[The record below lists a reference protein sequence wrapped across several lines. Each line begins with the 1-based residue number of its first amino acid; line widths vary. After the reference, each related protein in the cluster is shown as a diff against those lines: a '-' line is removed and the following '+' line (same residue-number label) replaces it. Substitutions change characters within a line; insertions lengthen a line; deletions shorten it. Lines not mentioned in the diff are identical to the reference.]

1 MQILELMHRLE
12 LHHVQPIRQ
21 HPVRLPLQQ
30 MLRLVRRD
38 MGHRREHV
46 RAMRRRALDA
56 VTVVNPALARF
67 VVNVKVL
74 EVVVEIDAASA
85 EVASQERC
93 VRGEDGGDVDVSFS
107 AEWDGEA
114 GLPFVEV
121 GDDGFVDIA
130 RDVLGSKI
138 VSHKYEMRE
147 SDR

>member
-1 MQILELMHRLE
+1 
-12 LHHVQPIRQ
+12 
-21 HPVRLPLQQ
+21 
-30 MLRLVRRD
+30 
-38 MGHRREHV
+38 
-46 RAMRRRALDA
+46 
-56 VTVVNPALARF
+56 
-67 VVNVKVL
+67 
-74 EVVVEIDAASA
+74 
-85 EVASQERC
+85 